1 MPKTSK
7 PRGGSLQYWPRK
19 RAERLLPSVNWTH
32 LQDKGKGILGFIA
45 YKAGMCRVLA
55 RDLTPN
61 SMTKNKQIVL
71 PATILECPPLKIFS
85 VRFYK
90 DKQAASEIVVSN
102 DKELKRIVKVP
113 KQPKTLDSVDIS
125 KYDDLRIIAYS
136 VVKKTGIKK
145 SPDMIEIAVAGAMQ
159 EKFDFVKALI
169 GKEITVDRVFAKEQV
184 VDAHG
189 ITKGKGL
196 QGPIKRFGISLRQHK
211 SEKGT
216 RRPGTLGP
224 WKPARVSFRAPLAGQ
239 MGLFTRVQYNNQVL
253 DIKQDF
259 SQPLHNYGVIK
270 SQCLIVKGSVQGP
283 AKHPV
288 VLSVAARPQVK
299 KEKFEVV
306 KILK

>member
-19 RAERLLPSVNWTH
+19 RAERLLPSVNWKNI
-32 LQDKGKGILGFIA
+32 QDRGGGILGFVA
-45 YKAGMCRVLA
+45 YKAGMCRILA
-55 RDLTPN
+55 KDLTPN

-71 PATILECPPLKIFS
+71 PATVLECPPLKIFS

-90 DKQAASEIVVSN
+90 NGIAAGEVVISN
-102 DKELKRIVKVP
+102 DRELKRVVKTP

-145 SPDMIEIAVAGAMQ
+145 SPDIAEIAIAGTLQ
-159 EKFDFVKALI
+159 EKFDLVKNLM
-169 GKEITVDRVFAKEQV
+169 GKEISVDKVFARDQLIDV
-184 VDAHG
+184 HG
-189 ITKGKGL
+189 VTKAKGL
-196 QGPIKRFGISLRQHK
+196 EGPITRFGISLRQHK

-239 MGLFTRVQYNNQVL
+239 LGLFTRVQYNNKIL

-259 SQPLHNYGVIK
+259 PQPLDNYGIIK
-270 SQCLIVKGSVQGP
+270 NPCIIVKGSMQGP
-283 AKHPV
+283 AKRA
-288 VLSVAARPQVK
+288 VLLSIAARPKAK
-299 KEKFEVV
+299 KENFEVV

>member
-19 RAERLLPSVNWTH
+19 RAERLLPSVNWKH
-32 LQDKGKGILGFIA
+32 IQDRGKGILGFIV
-45 YKAGMCRVLA
+45 YKAGMCRILA
-55 RDLTPN
+55 KDLTPN

-71 PATILECPPLKIFS
+71 PATVLECPPLKIFS

-90 DKQAASEIVVSN
+90 NGIVSGEIILSN

-125 KYDDLRIIAYS
+125 KYDDLRVIAYS
-136 VVKKTGIKK
+136 ITKKTGIKK
-145 SPDMIEIAVAGAMQ
+145 SPDMAEIAVAGTLQ
-159 EKFDFVKALI
+159 EKFELVKNFV
-169 GKEITVDRVFAKEQV
+169 GKEIPVDKVFAKEQL
-184 VDAHG
+184 VDVHG
-189 ITKGKGL
+189 VTKGRGL
-196 QGPIKRFGISLRQHK
+196 EGPIKRFGIALRQHK

-239 MGLFTRVQYNNQVL
+239 LGLFTRVQYNNRIIEV
-253 DIKQDF
+253 KQDF
-259 SQPLHNYGVIK
+259 SRPLDNYGITK
-270 SQCLIVKGSVQGP
+270 NPCLIIKGSVQGP
-283 AKHPV
+283 AKRAIL
-288 VLSVAARPQVK
+288 LSVAARPKLK
-299 KEKFEVV
+299 KENFEVV